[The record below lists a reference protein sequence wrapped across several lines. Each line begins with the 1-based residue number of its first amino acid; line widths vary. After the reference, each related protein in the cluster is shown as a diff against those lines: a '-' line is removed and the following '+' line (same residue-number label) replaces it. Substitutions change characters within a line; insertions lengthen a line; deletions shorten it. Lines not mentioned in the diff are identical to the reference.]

1 MQLEA
6 VVSRVD
12 GDQTYV
18 RVVEAGDSALDQ
30 LFGDQGVEYAV
41 LSDEAVQPGEKV
53 LIHMPEGA
61 PRGSLA
67 KTWLLPILA
76 LLAGS
81 VLGFWAADSDTG
93 TLLGGMLG
101 LGFAVTVW
109 RVGQAERRR
118 MAPRIIAL
126 R

>member
-12 GDQTYV
+12 GEHTYV
-18 RVVEAGDSALDQ
+18 RVIEAGDSALDQ
-30 LFGDQGVEYAV
+30 LFGLQGVEYAV
-41 LSDEAVQPGEKV
+41 LSEEAVQPGEKV

-61 PRGSLA
+61 PRSSLA
-67 KTWLLPILA
+67 KTWLLPVVA
-76 LLAGS
+76 LLAGAT
-81 VLGFWAADSDTG
+81 LGTWAADSDTG
-93 TLLGGMLG
+93 TLLGGLLG
-101 LGFAVTVW
+101 LGFALTVW
-109 RVGQAERRR
+109 RLGKAERRR